1 VRGFAEFL
9 LQHLPPPPAR
19 VLEVGC
25 GDEGGVTPDLAEA
38 GYDVLG
44 IDERAPDGGSF
55 RRITLGQLEE
65 PAAFDAVVAER
76 VFHHVHPLGEAL
88 DKVARLAPLF
98 VLDEFAWDRI
108 DDPTRDWYE
117 RQYRLLVSAGRPPS
131 GPPDLAEW
139 RARWDGLHPSDAIL
153 RELDARFERRYYED
167 RPYLYRWLGGPAT
180 EGLERGLLDAAAIK
194 PIGFRWIG
202 VPRPSRRRR
211 GERARSARRT
221 DPPTSR

>member
-1 VRGFAEFL
+1 MTGFAQFL
-9 LQHLPPPPAR
+9 LERLPPPPAR

-25 GDEGGVTPDLAEA
+25 GDEGGVTPALAEA

-44 IDERAPDGGSF
+44 IDERAPEGEIY
-55 RRITLGQLEE
+55 RRITLEQLEE
-65 PAAFDAVVAER
+65 PASFDAVVAER
-76 VFHHVHPLGEAL
+76 VFHHVRPLGESL

-108 DDPTRDWYE
+108 DEPTRDWYE
-117 RQYRLLVSAGRPPS
+117 RHHRLLVSAGSTPS

-139 RARWDGLHPSDAIL
+139 RARWAGLHPADTVL
-153 RELDARFERRYYED
+153 READARFVRRYYED

-180 EGLERGLLDAAAIK
+180 EALEEGLLDAGAIR

-202 VPRPSRRRR
+202 VPQPLETGITSSKRAPDGVA
-211 GERARSARRT
+211 GE
-221 DPPTSR
+221 

>member
-1 VRGFAEFL
+1 MRAFAEFL
-9 LQHLPPPPAR
+9 LEHLPPPPAR

-25 GDEGGVTPDLAEA
+25 GDEGGVTPALAEA

-44 IDERAPDGGSF
+44 IDEHAPEGGRF
-55 RRITLGQLEE
+55 RGITLEQLEE
-65 PAAFDAVVAER
+65 PASFDAVVAER

-108 DDPTRDWYE
+108 DESTRDWYE
-117 RQYRLLVSAGRPPS
+117 RQHRVLSSAGSTPS

-139 RARWDGLHPSDAIL
+139 RARWVGLHPSDAIL

-180 EGLERGLLDAAAIK
+180 ETLERGLVDAGAIR

-202 VPRPSRRRR
+202 VPQPFETGSTSSKREPDGAA
-211 GERARSARRT
+211 GE
-221 DPPTSR
+221 

>member
-1 VRGFAEFL
+1 VRAFAEFL
-9 LQHLPPPPAR
+9 LERLPAPPAR

-25 GDEGGVTPDLAEA
+25 GEEGGVTPALAEA

-44 IDERAPDGGSF
+44 VDERAPEGERF
-55 RRITLGQLEE
+55 RRITLQQLEE
-65 PAAFDAVVAER
+65 PASFDAVVAER

-117 RQYRLLVSAGRPPS
+117 RQHRLLASAGSTPS

-139 RARWDGLHPSDAIL
+139 RARWTGLHPSDAIL
-153 RELDARFERRYYED
+153 RELATRFDERWYED

-180 EGLERGLLDAAAIK
+180 EELEQGLLDADAIQ

-202 VPRPSRRRR
+202 VRR
-211 GERARSARRT
+211 
-221 DPPTSR
+221 